1 MKLVFFLLL
10 VFVMGCHAF
19 FHQFLVGFTRSAKP
33 YINQAVDYAGNTLLG
48 DKYQLIDGKLDRA
61 GELLSCKMF
70 QACNEE
76 KYNFYS
82 S

>member
-1 MKLVFFLLL
+1 MKLVILVLLFF
-10 VFVMGCHAF
+10 FVGCHAF

-48 DKYQLIDGKLDRA
+48 ENYQLIDAKLDRA

-70 QACNEE
+70 QACSEE
-76 KYNFYS
+76 KYNFYNS
-82 S
+82 